1 MKRERKDIRQEF
13 LEMAGKMFDSML
25 PPEGGFP
32 DATINE
38 IEDRVVSEGKELERK
53 LMEYRLEQEGETG
66 LGEAP
71 ICPKCGKPMRIV
83 EKGIRRGLE
92 TTVGEV
98 DYGRGYYAC
107 DRCQVAF
114 SPSG

>member
-1 MKRERKDIRQEF
+1 MKREREDIRKEF

-32 DATINE
+32 DTTINE

-53 LMEYRLEQEGETG
+53 LMEYRLDQEGEARQ
-66 LGEAP
+66 GELSN
-71 ICPKCGKPMRIV
+71 CPQCGKPMRIV
-83 EKGIRRGLE
+83 EKGVRRGLT

-98 DYGRGYYAC
+98 DYGRDYCTC
-107 DRCQVAF
+107 DGCQAGF
-114 SPSG
+114 SPGG